1 MADLDAVIEFNVS
14 EVLPQLAEISEN
26 AKKESRLEDMLRSMK
41 KEWESITFEITNFKD
56 NNIPILVGTKIEEMQ
71 TKLDEDVL
79 ISQSI
84 KNSPAVLPLL
94 EEARQWERTM
104 MFTQEIIDIW
114 LRVQTSYL
122 YLHPIFNSV
131 GI

>member
-1 MADLDAVIEFNVS
+1 MCNRALQPRHWSKIKEVTGAETINFEMADLDAVIEFNVS

-79 ISQSI
+79 IS
-84 KNSPAVLPLL
+84 
-94 EEARQWERTM
+94 
-104 MFTQEIIDIW
+104 
-114 LRVQTSYL
+114 
-122 YLHPIFNSV
+122 
-131 GI
+131 